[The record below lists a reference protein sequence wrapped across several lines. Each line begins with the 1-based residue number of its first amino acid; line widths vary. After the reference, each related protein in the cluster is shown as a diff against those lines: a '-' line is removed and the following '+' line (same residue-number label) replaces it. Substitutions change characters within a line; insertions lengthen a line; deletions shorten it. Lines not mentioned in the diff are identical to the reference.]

1 MNGIME
7 SFEYVGLLM
16 PSLLAGTWE
25 TVKLFVVT
33 LLLSLPLGL
42 PFALGGNC
50 RFKILRGLCKTY
62 IWIFRGTPLLLQLFF
77 FYYFLPIWFG
87 SAFRFDVFTTAAF
100 TFILNYAAYFAE
112 IYRGGINSI
121 DKGQYE
127 AAHSLGLSK
136 GQTMMGIILPQTMKC
151 VLPPVS
157 NEAIVLI
164 KDTALV
170 SCIGVADLM
179 KNASSAMNRDVNATA
194 YLIAAIIYL
203 IFTFLLTLLSNYL
216 ERRFSMYDAK
226 EEN

>member
-1 MNGIME
+1 MDGLME
-7 SFEYVGLLM
+7 TFEYVGVLM
-16 PSLLAGTWE
+16 PSLLQGTWE

-42 PFALGGNC
+42 PFALGGNS
-50 RFKILRGLCKTY
+50 RFRILRAISKTY

-87 SAFRFDVFTTAAF
+87 EAFRFDVFTTAAF

-121 DKGQYE
+121 DRGQYE

-136 GQTMMGIILPQTMKC
+136 SQTMLGIILPQTMKC

-216 ERRFSMYDAK
+216 ERRYSVYDAK
-226 EEN
+226 ED